1 MQIVQKT
8 NVLGGL
14 MNGAMHKKHIL
25 FVKKKEKYTKQSKIN
40 RIKQENKYIFSSSKP
55 KQKSYG
61 PSATD

>member
-1 MQIVQKT
+1 
-8 NVLGGL
+8 